1 MDWFIY
7 ELLTNAEPYYQFKE
21 IIKEG
26 YITNYKKDKKFE
38 TWMERPRK
46 ILESLLVASEYL
58 SHLLGDESNK

>member
-1 MDWFIY
+1 MLNRI
-7 ELLTNAEPYYQFKE
+7 YQFKE